1 MGDVNNH
8 YEALD
13 RSMKK
18 LGIVLVDDLGL
29 LRNGKAAQCVHL
41 LRKLLVGTSIVV
53 AKLLLQRGCPSH
65 ASDKKLVS
73 AAFELVRD
81 KVKFM
86 PSLTVDQFFK
96 EVTSHTLQ
104 FSVPSLNCFTANGC
118 EQGFAAHKLAILV
131 KLVGF
136 IADYDKSFSRST
148 PPKIMYVVPTQV
160 GADNLDDS
168 AERDDSVTL
177 EDNDASGLDDM
188 NTPERAEHF
197 LPPPPS
203 SASRASV
210 NSSTSEWPQTDFIKK
225 HILDSKLKSAA
236 RIVPSPTATKSS
248 SGGRATSASRG
259 RSTTPNST
267 RKLRTQDEPPSLAP
281 GIDIYDIEEKTAA
294 LEAIQALRAAR
305 KQSNSRVHATFATS
319 DATATAPI
327 STYNAEPPILPS
339 PYQRN
344 ESTLSE
350 LAAADVTGDY
360 PYLAAASGARS
371 GPTYSSS
378 SPRTASNGA
387 FFGTPYVTSVGD
399 AAPTAGAGAQNGS
412 VGANNASLEPT
423 GDFAAFVQLAVDAA
437 VQEKLLNDSAVQ
449 QVRWDVTT

>member
-1 MGDVNNH
+1 
-8 YEALD
+8 
-13 RSMKK
+13 
-18 LGIVLVDDLGL
+18 
-29 LRNGKAAQCVHL
+29 
-41 LRKLLVGTSIVV
+41 
-53 AKLLLQRGCPSH
+53 
-65 ASDKKLVS
+65 
-73 AAFELVRD
+73 
-81 KVKFM
+81 
-86 PSLTVDQFFK
+86 
-96 EVTSHTLQ
+96 
-104 FSVPSLNCFTANGC
+104 
-118 EQGFAAHKLAILV
+118 LAILV

-136 IADYDKSFSRST
+136 IADYDKSFTRST

-188 NTPERAEHF
+188 NTPERADHS

-210 NSSTSEWPQTDFIKK
+210 SSSTSEWPQTDFIKK

-236 RIVPSPTATKSS
+236 RIVPSPTAIKSS

-267 RKLRTQDEPPSLAP
+267 RKVRTQDEPPSLAP

-305 KQSNSRVHATFATS
+305 KQSSSRVHASLSTS
-319 DATATAPI
+319 DATAAAPA

-344 ESTLSE
+344 ETTLSE
-350 LAAADVTGDY
+350 LASADVHGDY

-387 FFGTPYVTSVGD
+387 FFGTPYVTSASASD
-399 AAPTAGAGAQNGS
+399 AGPTAGAGVQSGG
-412 VGANNASLEPT
+412 VGASSSASLEPT
-423 GDFAAFVQLAVDAA
+423 GDFAAFVQRAVDAA
-437 VQEKLLNDSAVQ
+437 VQEKLLNDPAVQ
-449 QVRWDVTT
+449 QVGAMWPLELLVE

>member
-1 MGDVNNH
+1 
-8 YEALD
+8 
-13 RSMKK
+13 
-18 LGIVLVDDLGL
+18 
-29 LRNGKAAQCVHL
+29 
-41 LRKLLVGTSIVV
+41 
-53 AKLLLQRGCPSH
+53 
-65 ASDKKLVS
+65 
-73 AAFELVRD
+73 
-81 KVKFM
+81 
-86 PSLTVDQFFK
+86 
-96 EVTSHTLQ
+96 
-104 FSVPSLNCFTANGC
+104 
-118 EQGFAAHKLAILV
+118 V
-131 KLVGF
+131 KLVVF

-160 GADNLDDS
+160 GADNLDDG

-248 SGGRATSASRG
+248 SGGRTTSASRG

-267 RKLRTQDEPPSLAP
+267 RKVRTQEEPPSLAR

-305 KQSNSRVHATFATS
+305 KQSNSRVHATLSTS
-319 DATATAPI
+319 DATAAAGV

-344 ESTLSE
+344 ETTLSE
-350 LAAADVTGDY
+350 LAAADVNGDY

-387 FFGTPYVTSVGD
+387 FFGTPYATSGGD
-399 AAPTAGAGAQNGS
+399 AGPTAGASVQNGS
-412 VGANNASLEPT
+412 VGANSASLEPT
-423 GDFAAFVQLAVDAA
+423 GDFAAFVQRAVDAA
-437 VQEKLLNDSAVQ
+437 VQEKLLNDPAVQ
-449 QVRWDVTT
+449 QVRCGVTTCLTGSVTWLQPNRVLPALYCRYVEVDVFVLL

>member
-1 MGDVNNH
+1 
-8 YEALD
+8 
-13 RSMKK
+13 
-18 LGIVLVDDLGL
+18 
-29 LRNGKAAQCVHL
+29 
-41 LRKLLVGTSIVV
+41 
-53 AKLLLQRGCPSH
+53 
-65 ASDKKLVS
+65 
-73 AAFELVRD
+73 
-81 KVKFM
+81 
-86 PSLTVDQFFK
+86 
-96 EVTSHTLQ
+96 
-104 FSVPSLNCFTANGC
+104 
-118 EQGFAAHKLAILV
+118 V

-136 IADYDKSFSRST
+136 IADYDKSFTRST

-160 GADNLDDS
+160 GAHNLDDS

-188 NTPERAEHF
+188 NTPEREHS

-236 RIVPSPTATKSS
+236 RIVPSPTAIKSS

-267 RKLRTQDEPPSLAP
+267 RKVRTQDEPPSLAP

-305 KQSNSRVHATFATS
+305 KQSNSRVHATLGTS
-319 DATATAPI
+319 DATAAAPV

-344 ESTLSE
+344 ETTLSE
-350 LAAADVTGDY
+350 LASADVHGDY

-387 FFGTPYVTSVGD
+387 FFGTPYATSASD

-412 VGANNASLEPT
+412 VGANSASLEPT
-423 GDFAAFVQLAVDAA
+423 GDFAAFVQRAVDAA
-437 VQEKLLNDSAVQ
+437 VQEKLLNDPAVQ
-449 QVRWDVTT
+449 QVGAMWPLELLVE